1 MEELNKLLGYI
12 SLDAKYKQELLYASL
27 KQIHVKQKNHEW
39 TFVLQNPTNF
49 SSELFF
55 ALEDALKE
63 AYKMV
68 LNIRLEVEVEKE
80 DSSKI
85 PEYYERTLEKVKN
98 VQRMSMIFKDNLV
111 SDDDTYNIEVT
122 NVAERH
128 QVEEMIN
135 KINDFYRDYGFTSK
149 IGIIMNEE
157 KSAETKQK
165 IQESVESARIVEPV
179 KKVETEK
186 PKSNGFRAQ
195 KTAPDENCVLGRTI
209 KDTPVPIQSIVGE
222 DNNITVV
229 ANVFGVDLFESSKT
243 DFKII
248 TLKITDYTD
257 SIYRSEERRVGKE
270 CRSRWSPYH

>member
-85 PEYYERTLEKVKN
+85 PEYYERTLEKVKD

-111 SDDDTYNIEVT
+111 SDGDTYNIEVT

-128 QVEEMIN
+128 QVEEMID
-135 KINDFYRDYGFTSK
+135 KINDFYRDYGFH
-149 IGIIMNEE
+149 
-157 KSAETKQK
+157 
-165 IQESVESARIVEPV
+165 
-179 KKVETEK
+179 
-186 PKSNGFRAQ
+186 F
-195 KTAPDENCVLGRTI
+195 
-209 KDTPVPIQSIVGE
+209 
-222 DNNITVV
+222 
-229 ANVFGVDLFESSKT
+229 
-243 DFKII
+243 
-248 TLKITDYTD
+248 
-257 SIYRSEERRVGKE
+257 
-270 CRSRWSPYH
+270 

>member
-85 PEYYERTLEKVKN
+85 PEYYERTLEKVKD

-111 SDDDTYNIEVT
+111 SDGDTYNIEVT

-128 QVEEMIN
+128 QVEEMID

-195 KTAPDENCVLGRTI
+195 KTAQM
-209 KDTPVPIQSIVGE
+209 K
-222 DNNITVV
+222 TV
-229 ANVFGVDLFESSKT
+229 
-243 DFKII
+243 
-248 TLKITDYTD
+248 Y
-257 SIYRSEERRVGKE
+257 
-270 CRSRWSPYH
+270 